1 MQYFQEKFT
10 AIINTMAKERG
21 LKMLH
26 SNQIDTYR
34 RICSETTIQSDPD
47 GHFAKIVEQLREKS
61 NYPNDLL
68 QVYHYTFTSITVF

>member
-1 MQYFQEKFT
+1 
-10 AIINTMAKERG
+10 MASETG
-21 LKMLH
+21 LKMSQ

-68 QVYHYTFTSITVF
+68 QVCCYTLIKKIDRHYICLV